1 MDKKKIYI
9 IIIVLCVVV
18 TAGVLYYGFF
28 SQPKVEPIPVSNN
41 VLTPSGSPTPDQS
54 GASGDTSGIPTLSSG
69 ITYTAPSVFPQN
81 SKIDES
87 VFSSA
92 KFRSLQD
99 YVPLTVSPEEMGRDN
114 PFAPYSGN

>member
-9 IIIVLCVVV
+9 IVIVLCLVV

-28 SQPKVEPIPVSNN
+28 SQPSVDPVIVDPTQVTLPGTN
-41 VLTPSGSPTPDQS
+41 TPSGGSAASSTEIPTPN
-54 GASGDTSGIPTLSSG
+54 GGVAYP
-69 ITYTAPSVFPQN
+69 APSVFPQN

-114 PFAPYSGN
+114 PFAPYAGN